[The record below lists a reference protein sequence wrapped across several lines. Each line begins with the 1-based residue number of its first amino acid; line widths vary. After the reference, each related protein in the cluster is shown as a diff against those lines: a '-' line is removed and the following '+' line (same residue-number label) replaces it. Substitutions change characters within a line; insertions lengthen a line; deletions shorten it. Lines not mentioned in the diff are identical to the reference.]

1 MPHEKLDSLAVFGG
15 RPYRDKPY
23 PGRRLFDGPE
33 LEAVKR
39 VFEYSWDQDR
49 DFGYQGHF
57 EDQYTAAFC
66 DYQGGGFADG
76 VSSGTAAVFV
86 ALNALRPPVGA
97 EIIVSPITD
106 PGSIS
111 PIILSGCIPVVA
123 DAASGGLNLGPDQ
136 LAEVITDRTF
146 AIVLTHTAGR
156 PVDMD
161 PVMDLAAERGLK
173 VVEDCS
179 QAHGALYKGRK
190 VGSFGDAAAFSTM
203 FSKQHATGGCGG
215 LVYTR
220 NQDLYD
226 LIRAAS
232 DRGKAFHD
240 PDFNPKNPGQSL
252 MPALNFNL
260 DELSCAIGLSTLA
273 KLDRTI
279 DRRLELCNRL
289 DLGLADSAWV
299 KPSSMDDWAK
309 PSFFYYP
316 LEFDIEAAPI
326 GKEEFAEAVR
336 AEGVPLNPHYLYVV
350 TEWPWMGP
358 YLKPGNQTPNAVD
371 YRNRSFNI
379 LFHERFSEADMDDI
393 AGAIKKVEQA
403 YGA

>member
-1 MPHEKLDSLAVFGG
+1 MPEKQLDQLALFGG

-23 PGRRLFDGPE
+23 PGRRLFDVPE
-33 LEAVKR
+33 LEAVKK
-39 VFEYSWDQDR
+39 VFEHSWANDR
-49 DFGYQGHF
+49 DFGYQGYF
-57 EDQYTAAFC
+57 EEQYTAAFC
-66 DYQGGGFADG
+66 RCQGGGFADG

-86 ALNALRPPVGA
+86 ALSALGPPVGA

-111 PIILSGCIPVVA
+111 PIILSGCIPVAA
-123 DAASGGLNLGPDQ
+123 DAAPGGLNLGPDQ
-136 LAEVITDRTF
+136 LAEAITDRTF

-161 PVMDLAAERGLK
+161 PVMALAAEHGLK

-220 NQDLYD
+220 NQELYN

-240 PDFNPKNPGQSL
+240 PNFNPKNPGQSL

-279 DRRLELCNRL
+279 DRRLELCDRL
-289 DLGLADSAWV
+289 DAGLADSVWV
-299 KPSSMDDWAK
+299 KPSPRDDRTK
-309 PSFFYYP
+309 PSFFFYT
-316 LEFDIEAAPI
+316 LEFDIDAAPI
-326 GKEEFAEAVR
+326 GKEEFARAVL
-336 AEGVPLNPHYLYVV
+336 AEGVPLNPHYLYAVA
-350 TEWPWMGP
+350 EWPWMGP
-358 YLKPGNQTPNAVD
+358 YLKPGNQTPNAVE

-379 LFHERFSEADMDDI
+379 LFHERFSESDMDDI